1 MKKNTEKK
9 VTADKAEIVNPIE
22 GMKPRPNKAQVAEAM
37 MKTIESIVNTD
48 KFHKFVKMCA
58 NAKLIS
64 GEKPEE
70 GAK

>member
-1 MKKNTEKK
+1 MNLTPFE
-9 VTADKAEIVNPIE
+9 VYL
-22 GMKPRPNKAQVAEAM
+22 
-37 MKTIESIVNTD
+37 
-48 KFHKFVKMCA
+48 FVKMCA